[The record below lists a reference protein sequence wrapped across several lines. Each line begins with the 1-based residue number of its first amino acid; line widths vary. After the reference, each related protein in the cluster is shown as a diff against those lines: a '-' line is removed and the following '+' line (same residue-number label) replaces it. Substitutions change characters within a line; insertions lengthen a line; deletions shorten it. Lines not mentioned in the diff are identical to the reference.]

1 MFSQRLAWS
10 WLSYRMLCCVIWL
23 KQVDVSEVG
32 LRTASINSAILA
44 MKAVSPSE
52 TSVYFYESTRCNIP
66 DDSQLQLETFYSHF
80 LTDSSL
86 KIITSNL
93 NFVVEQCHTS
103 KVKFNIFLQSK
114 PWSCSGTTV
123 LLSFPIQIL
132 LAFIISLLF
141 ATNSDYL
148 SKHIL
153 TYNKYGSHI
162 YLFALRTCQGIKGI
176 RTFGNGHSEVQHS

>member
-1 MFSQRLAWS
+1 
-10 WLSYRMLCCVIWL
+10 
-23 KQVDVSEVG
+23 
-32 LRTASINSAILA
+32 

-80 LTDSSL
+80 ITEWSL

-93 NFVVEQCHTS
+93 NNFVVEHCHTS
-103 KVKFNIFLQSK
+103 KVKFDIFIQSK
-114 PWSCSGTTV
+114 PWSWSGTV
-123 LLSFPIQIL
+123 LLSFPIQIWR
-132 LAFIISLLF
+132 AFLISLLL

-153 TYNKYGSHI
+153 TYNKYASHI
-162 YLFALRTCQGIKGI
+162 CFFALRTCQGIKGI
-176 RTFGNGHSEVQHS
+176 RTFGNGHSDVQHL